1 MKEELTLKSVA
12 DQLHIN
18 AVYLGQVFK
27 KEIRYSFSQYLNQIR
42 IKRAQYL
49 LLNSNFN
56 INEISEEI
64 GYNNTNYFSIYVYLF
79 FYLQVKK
86 YILNYI

>member
-1 MKEELTLKSVA
+1 
-12 DQLHIN
+12 
-18 AVYLGQVFK
+18 
-27 KEIRYSFSQYLNQIR
+27 LNQIR

-64 GYNNTNYFSIYVYLF
+64 GYNNTNYFSKMF
-79 FYLQVKK
+79 KK
-86 YILNYI
+86 LNGITPKEFREEYKDGYTEL